1 MWGMGLS
8 GLRVLLETH
17 SQSIKGVTKGSISPE
32 TKLFCYLSFLRAE
45 LLQWNVSRMCGLS
58 QGSVCNIIEEM
69 TNVTLS

>member
-32 TKLFCYLSFLRAE
+32 TKLLCCLSFLRAE
-45 LLQWNVSRMCGLS
+45 SSQWNVSRMCGLS